1 MKTFEKLVIRELGLD
16 AHPELKNE
24 YLKNYHQLVYLAQTK
39 DSDLREKAEKAAD
52 QLELQFEYR
61 FTGYGTLETAMNTW
75 QQSKSYGKADQHLL
89 A

>member
-1 MKTFEKLVIRELGLD
+1 MILLKLQKD
-16 AHPELKNE
+16 
-24 YLKNYHQLVYLAQTK
+24 YFKNYQRLVYLAQTK
-39 DSDLREKAEKAAD
+39 DFELREKAEKAAD

-61 FTGYGTLETAMNTW
+61 FTGYGTLETVMNNW

>member
-1 MKTFEKLVIRELGLD
+1 MYFLLFHHSSTFHNYCLHLKTRL
-16 AHPELKNE
+16 LK
-24 YLKNYHQLVYLAQTK
+24 KNYHRLVYLAQTE
-39 DSDLREKAEKAAD
+39 DSELREKAEIAAD

-61 FTGYGTLETAMNTW
+61 FTGYGTLETVMNTW

>member
-1 MKTFEKLVIRELGLD
+1 MGNLKRLSRSIIVILIIIVG
-16 AHPELKNE
+16 KG
-24 YLKNYHQLVYLAQTK
+24 
-39 DSDLREKAEKAAD
+39 KAAD

-61 FTGYGTLETAMNTW
+61 FTGYGTLETVMNTW